1 MANNPNPF
9 RDAFPFNNVMIGGVV
24 APGIVQSIGDP
35 SKPHIWVYQQGLAA
49 WNAVSIWRG
58 QKLAEGFLITMRL
71 CNEEQYDACYPF
83 RDVLQ
88 PKLGRSPP
96 VLPILNGMLDFIGV
110 KRVSVKNIIAPKPA
124 SGLSWELGIELT
136 EFSPMKKADVG
147 PPDKVP
153 EETEADRLAARV
165 VALKKKASEL

>member
-9 RDAFPFNNVMIGGVV
+9 RDAFPFNNVVIGGIV

-88 PKLGRSPP
+88 PKLGKRPP
-96 VLPILNGMLDFIGV
+96 VRPILNGMLDFIGV

-124 SGLSWELGIELT
+124 GGLSWELGIELT
-136 EFSPMKKADVG
+136 EYNPMKPAPVG
-147 PPDKVP
+147 PPDAPKA
-153 EETEADRLAARV
+153 ESENDRLQKEFSD
-165 VALKKKASEL
+165 LLKKASKL